1 MDVVSPHALGLTA
14 GNLALLTG
22 GAVDAPNR
30 TRPIKRLIR
39 LASRWRWVLIG
50 GLVAGALFGIV
61 LTLLMTPQY
70 ASTVRL
76 EITRETARVVNIDS
90 VERDTSIGDQEFYQ
104 TQYGLL
110 QTKALAERVARD
122 LQLVDDRAF
131 FAMFGREQL
140 FGLPPRQLAQPAIR
154 TKRVEI
160 AGRIL
165 LDHVGVAPVR
175 GSRLVDVTVVTPDP
189 LLSQRIAAAWSDNF
203 IETTLERR
211 FESSNYA
218 RRFLEQRLGQLRHR
232 LEQSERAA
240 VGFAASQGIITLPS
254 VTNEEG
260 GSSSGDRS
268 LVTDDLSALNAAL
281 AAATADRIQA
291 QSRLLE
297 AGRADA
303 SNEALQNDAIA
314 QLRQRRAELA
324 ADYEKMMI
332 QFEPGYPPARALAS
346 QVRALDASLA
356 REEGRVRTLL
366 QQNYRSAAAREQ
378 ALRSRVSGLKSDLND
393 LRRRSIQY
401 NIYQRDADTN
411 RELYNALL
419 QRYKEIGVAGG
430 IEKNNVSVVDA
441 PKVPERPIAP
451 NLFINLVLSTL
462 AGGIAGIAVAG
473 VLAQI
478 DEGISDPADVEE
490 KLGLPLIGT
499 VPRLKG
505 EDPLE
510 ALQDPRSRIVEAYL
524 AVQANLELSTSHGT
538 PRSVAVT
545 SSRPREGKSTT
556 TVALAQS
563 LARARRK
570 VVLVD
575 GDMRSP
581 SLHDIFGMPNETGVS
596 NFLAG
601 VDDLDRLVRPT
612 TREGVAIMTAGPQ
625 PPNAG
630 DLLTGERLPTLIERL
645 QERFDHVIIDCPP
658 VIGLADAPLVAAAV
672 EGVLYVVEARSSQAG
687 MVRVALNR
695 IQAAQVNLLGAIVT
709 KFEAKR
715 ARLGYGYDYDYDYG
729 R

>member
-1 MDVVSPHALGLTA
+1 MDIVSPHALLTS
-14 GNLALLTG
+14 GNLALFTG
-22 GAVDAPNR
+22 NAVDAPTR
-30 TRPIKRLIR
+30 TPAVRRLLR
-39 LASRWRWVLIG
+39 MASRWRWVLLG
-50 GLVAGALFGIV
+50 GLLAGALLGII

-122 LQLVDDRAF
+122 LGVVDDRAF
-131 FAMFGREQL
+131 FAMFGREGL
-140 FGLPPRQLAQPAIR
+140 FDLPRQELTLSANR
-154 TKRVEI
+154 TRRVEV

-175 GSRLVDVTVVTPDP
+175 GSRLVDVTAVTPDP
-189 LLSQRIAAAWSDNF
+189 ALSQRIAAAWSENF
-203 IETTLERR
+203 IESTLERR

-218 RRFLEQRLGQLRHR
+218 RRFLERRLGQLRQR

-260 GSSSGDRS
+260 GSSAGDRS

-281 AAATADRIQA
+281 ATATAERIQA
-291 QSRLLE
+291 QSRLVE
-297 AGRADA
+297 AGRPDA
-303 SNEALQNDAIA
+303 STEALQNDAIA
-314 QLRQRRAELA
+314 QMRHQRAELA
-324 ADYEKMMI
+324 AEYAKMMV
-332 QFEPGYPPARALAS
+332 QFEPGYPPAKALAS
-346 QVRALDASLA
+346 QVQALDSAIA
-356 REEGRVRTLL
+356 REEGRIRTLL
-366 QQNYRSAAAREQ
+366 QQSYRAAAAREQ
-378 ALRSRVSGLKSDLND
+378 ALRSRVGGLKQDLND

-441 PKVPERPIAP
+441 PKLPERPIKP
-451 NLFINLVLSTL
+451 NLMINLILSTL
-462 AGGIAGIAVAG
+462 AGGIAGFALAG

-478 DEGISDPADVEE
+478 DEGISDPAEIEE
-490 KLGLPLIGT
+490 KLGLPLLGT

-505 EDPLE
+505 EEPLE
-510 ALQDPRSRIVEAYL
+510 ALKDPRSKIVEAYL
-524 AVQANLELSTSHGT
+524 AMQANLELSTAHGT
-538 PRSVAVT
+538 PRSLAVT
-545 SSRPREGKSTT
+545 STRPREGKSTT

-575 GDMRSP
+575 ADMRSP
-581 SLHDIFGMPNETGVS
+581 SLHEVFEAPNEMGVS

-601 VDDLDRLVRPT
+601 VDDLDRLVRATP
-612 TREGVAIMTAGPQ
+612 REGLSLITAGPQ

-630 DLLTGERLPTLIERL
+630 DLLTGERLPQLIERL
-645 QERFDHVIIDCPP
+645 QERFDHVIVDCPP

-672 EGVLYVVEARSSQAG
+672 ESVIYVVEARSSQAG
-687 MVRVALNR
+687 MVRMALGR
-695 IQAAQVNLLGAIVT
+695 LKAAQVNLLGAIVT
-709 KFEAKR
+709 KFEARR
-715 ARLGYGYDYDYDYG
+715 AHLGYGYDYGYG